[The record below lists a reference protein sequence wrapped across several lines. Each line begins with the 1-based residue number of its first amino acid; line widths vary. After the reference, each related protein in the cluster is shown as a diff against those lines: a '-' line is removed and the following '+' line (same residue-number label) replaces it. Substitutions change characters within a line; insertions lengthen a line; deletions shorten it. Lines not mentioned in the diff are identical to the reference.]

1 MENSRLKYIFML
13 FLAVTF
19 LLPNN
24 SFGQEEK
31 KVKKKVVIVKK
42 TIDKDGNEKVEKII
56 KEGEDIDIDKLV
68 KSVEDEKGNVE
79 VDVEVTMEEV
89 KEKDLDEK
97 EVSVMVEGNQ
107 VKIINGD
114 EVEIIQIEE
123 GDGTQEIKTPDG
135 KHIIIKRNSSEGE
148 DLNVGEMLED
158 VNIDVTKDGQK
169 EIRIIK
175 KEGSGPNEEDAFFG
189 VMIDPSIEG
198 TELLNVVDG
207 SPAQK
212 AGLQRGDILRSINGQ
227 EINSFEELIKKLS
240 QFKPEETIE
249 ISYDR
254 NQKSNKV
261 KTKLV
266 RRGNVAGNKKMIWKT
281 DDGEEIEI
289 DDDHKLHFHR
299 KNEKSKVKK
308 EKIIIKKKIKKE

>member
-1 MENSRLKYIFML
+1 MENSKLKYVFML

-68 KSVEDEKGNVE
+68 KSVEDEKGDVE
-79 VDVEVTMEEV
+79 IDVEVTMEGEEV

-97 EVSVMVEGNQ
+97 EVSVTVEDNE
-107 VKIINGD
+107 VKITSGD
-114 EVEIIQIEE
+114 KVEVIQIEE

-135 KHIIIKRNSSEGE
+135 KHIIIKRNSTEGE
-148 DLNVGEMLED
+148 NMNVGELLED
-158 VNIDVTKDGQK
+158 VNVDITKDGQK
-169 EIRIIK
+169 EIRIIR
-175 KEGSGPNEEDAFFG
+175 KEGPVPNEEDAFFG

-198 TELLNVVDG
+198 MELLNVVDG

-212 AGLQRGDILRSINGQ
+212 AGLQGGDILHSINGQ
-227 EINSFEELIKKLS
+227 EIKSFEELTKILS
-240 QFKPEETIE
+240 QFSPGETIE
-249 ISYDR
+249 IIFNR

-261 KTKLV
+261 KTKFV
-266 RRGNVAGNKKMIWKT
+266 RRGDVLSLIH
-281 DDGEEIEI
+281 I
-289 DDDHKLHFHR
+289 
-299 KNEKSKVKK
+299 
-308 EKIIIKKKIKKE
+308 